1 MFAQFFR
8 FGGDEAS
15 AGYIEDVATDP
26 LHLGE
31 GLASAAIRAAE
42 EHACAIGLDILGL
55 ATAIAPFYERLGWRT
70 WQGGHTFQ
78 VVDFGLSYPDEPL
91 MLLPLNEAGTR
102 LAANAGQML
111 SWRLWRFHDRPPV
124 S

>member
-1 MFAQFFR
+1 MYPADSGLPGR
-8 FGGDEAS
+8 RARKTS
-15 AGYIEDVATDP
+15 TAGQTR
-26 LHLGE
+26 LGIV
-31 GLASAAIRAAE
+31 STYVPRR
-42 EHACAIGLDILGL
+42 CGL
-55 ATAIAPFYERLGWRT
+55 ATYTADLRDALTIDLDPVVVAIDR
-70 WQGGHTFQ
+70 
-78 VVDFGLSYPDEPL
+78 DGLSYPDEPL